1 MLLKNTHEHQDIV
14 LRNHN
19 GTGATGSGTNG
30 INNGVTDDQLE
41 VDSPIPV
48 HPLGVKPLG
57 NQYLSSTAN
66 ARRGLGKLQA
76 LPDEVLS
83 QLLEYFDQQSVR
95 KLGYTCKF
103 LFAFCHSD
111 DFWKALFLE

>member
-1 MLLKNTHEHQDIV
+1 MLLKNTNEHQDIV

-19 GTGATGSGTNG
+19 GTQVTGSGTNG
-30 INNGVTDDQLE
+30 IDNGVTGDQLE

-66 ARRGLGKLQA
+66 ARRALGRLQV

-103 LFAFCHSD
+103 SFAFCHSD
-111 DFWKALFLE
+111 DFWKPFFLE